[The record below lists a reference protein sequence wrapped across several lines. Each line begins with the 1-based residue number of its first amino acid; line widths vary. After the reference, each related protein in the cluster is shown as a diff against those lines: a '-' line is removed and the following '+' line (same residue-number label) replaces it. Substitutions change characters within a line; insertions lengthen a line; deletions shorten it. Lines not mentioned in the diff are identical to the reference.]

1 MAETSILPVRSLT
14 AMTPRTQLLT
24 LDATGGPFAF
34 RAGQAVWLRRPGA
47 AERKPYSIASAP
59 ADLGRGV
66 LEFLIALEE
75 DGRPGPHLGD
85 LHEGSPI
92 ELEGPLGGF
101 DLPPSVPHAP
111 VLLVGGGTGIAPLR
125 SMWRQLRA
133 GGPDGARVSLIYS
146 ARRSDEVAF
155 LDELTQLAH
164 EGRMRVGITITGED
178 ADWSSLRGRVTADM
192 LAAHLEAPGET
203 RCAVCGPM
211 AFVAHVGQALLRL
224 GVPPAHIATERW

>member
-1 MAETSILPVRSLT
+1 
-14 AMTPRTQLLT
+14 MTPRTQLLS
-24 LDATGGPFAF
+24 LDATRCTFTF
-34 RAGQAVWLRRPGA
+34 HAGQAVWLRRPGA
-47 AERKPYSIASAP
+47 AGRKPYSIASAP

-75 DGRPGPHLGD
+75 DGRPGPHLGA
-85 LHEGSPI
+85 LQEGSPI

-133 GGPDGARVSLIYS
+133 GSDGARVSLIYS
-146 ARRSDEVAF
+146 ARRSDEIAF
-155 LDELTQLAH
+155 LDELTLLAH
-164 EGRMRVGITITGED
+164 EGAMRVGITITGED
-178 ADWSSLRGRVTADM
+178 ADWGSLRGRVTPEM
-192 LAAHLEAPGET
+192 LAAHLEAPDET